1 MGGIVD
7 MSIGVPSLNQTPLR
21 REGRGGSSGTSE
33 NGPRRPEF
41 DSGRELGFFL
51 ISFLSESV
59 VRP

>member
-1 MGGIVD
+1 
-7 MSIGVPSLNQTPLR
+7 MSIGVLNLNPTYLR
-21 REGRGGSSGTSE
+21 REGRGGSSGTSDY
-33 NGPRRPEF
+33 GPRRPEF